1 MNQSTTVETDL
12 FEPREV
18 KPHFINPCCFGEDF
32 ATWLRPATHTPS
44 SILVSTFNT
53 APGRLP
59 LGLITAGILSGLLY
73 VGDGPQEPPAHGVIS
88 VLYEPGLNL
97 VKRLF
102 HKSDVGAQRQL
113 FDGISDAVRSK
124 GAIRIVPQPPYDE

>member
-1 MNQSTTVETDL
+1 MLFWRGLRNLAEASNSHPFIDSGFDFQHRSRKTTS
-12 FEPREV
+12 
-18 KPHFINPCCFGEDF
+18 G
-32 ATWLRPATHTPS
+32 A
-44 SILVSTFNT
+44 
-53 APGRLP
+53 